1 MPSPRN
7 RPLNAD
13 DKMPW
18 GEFAGK
24 RMGDLPVEYL
34 DFLIRQPWLK
44 DWPGIHQYIS
54 AKRAFIESSRPK
66 QIEPK
71 VLNTYDD
78 YIRWARKQ

>member
-7 RPLNAD
+7 RPLGPD

-24 RMGDLPVEYL
+24 TLGSLPVDYL
-34 DFLIRQPWLK
+34 DFLLRQPWLK
-44 DWPGIHQYIS
+44 DWPGIYAYVQS
-54 AKRAFIESSRPK
+54 KKDFVEASRPK

-71 VLNTYDD
+71 VLDTYDD
-78 YIRWARKQ
+78 YIKWARKQ